1 MRSISPHTC
10 STALSASCAPAISST
25 IDAGA
30 TWNVPIIYDGL
41 ESPLPE
47 ILYNNCAL
55 ALHNDNAK
63 ASIDNI
69 TLLIFESI

>member
-1 MRSISPHTC
+1 M
-10 STALSASCAPAISST
+10 
-25 IDAGA
+25 
-30 TWNVPIIYDGL
+30 YDGL